1 MNGFRT
7 WVLGSMVLAVV
18 LSGCKNHPPRSP
30 RIIDSRRPNG
40 PIQAP
45 PLNSTTPI
53 EVPTGA
59 VATPVPAVPVQPSFA
74 VPAQPVQP
82 VVPGTAIQPAVP
94 VQPVVPGA
102 VPAQP
107 AVPVQPV
114 VPGAAV
120 PAPQVPAVPVQPGV
134 SSAVVPGQAG
144 AVAASQAQAPPE
156 QLKMPVPEI
165 VTDLEKKAKK
175 AANDF
180 EPEKLPNLRDLEE
193 EESQK

>member
-1 MNGFRT
+1 MTGFRT
-7 WVLGSMVLAVV
+7 LMIGSMVIALS
-18 LSGCKNHPPRSP
+18 LSGCKSHPPRSP

-82 VVPGTAIQPAVP
+82 VVPGVAVQPGVP

-102 VPAQP
+102 APAQP

-114 VPGAAV
+114 VPGTSV
-120 PAPQVPAVPVQPGV
+120 PPQQVPVVPVQPGATG
-134 SSAVVPGQAG
+134 AVVPGQSNG
-144 AVAASQAQAPPE
+144 VAVTQAPP
-156 QLKMPVPEI
+156 QKLQTPVPE
-165 VTDLEKKAKK
+165 VVNDLEKKAKK
-175 AANDF
+175 AANEF
-180 EPEKLPNLRDLEE
+180 EPEKLPNLRELEE